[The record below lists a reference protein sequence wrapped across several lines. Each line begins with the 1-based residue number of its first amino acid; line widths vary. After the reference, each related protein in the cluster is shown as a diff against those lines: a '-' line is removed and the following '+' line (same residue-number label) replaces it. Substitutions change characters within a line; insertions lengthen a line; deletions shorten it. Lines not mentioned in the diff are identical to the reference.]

1 MQLYVP
7 GDVVVVGG
15 GVDVMW
21 VGNGDFVDVMWV
33 GDADWVG
40 SGVVVMW
47 VGDDDA
53 DGVAGGVDVMCVGD
67 GIGEL
72 PPLLHLCSGVWNE
85 EVKVEIQ

>member
-1 MQLYVP
+1 
-7 GDVVVVGG
+7 
-15 GVDVMW
+15 
-21 VGNGDFVDVMWV
+21 
-33 GDADWVG
+33 
-40 SGVVVMW
+40 MW

-72 PPLLHLCSGVWNE
+72 PPLLHLCSGVRNE